1 MNKLLHKD
9 TKLAIKTIGTTPQNL
24 SFALINKFPV
34 EFKTYEICHIA
45 LLIMGIFLNIFSSS
59 HSK

>member
-34 EFKTYEICHIA
+34 EFKTYEIGHIA
-45 LLIMGIFLNIFSSS
+45 LLIMGIF
-59 HSK
+59 H